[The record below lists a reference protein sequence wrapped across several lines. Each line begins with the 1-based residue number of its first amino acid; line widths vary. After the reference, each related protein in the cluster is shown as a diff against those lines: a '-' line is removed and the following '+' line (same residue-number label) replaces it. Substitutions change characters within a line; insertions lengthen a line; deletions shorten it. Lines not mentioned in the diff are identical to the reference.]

1 MSVKVCFIGGA
12 RYGQPLDAT
21 NAKKFRALTS
31 LGKFFVIG
39 FSPNLSLRRFREHA
53 YFYLLPQFPVPFVRY
68 AEIFLLGL
76 PLVCWLIF
84 RQDVQVLV
92 AQSPYEGLP
101 AVLAKKITGWLGYRV
116 VVVVE
121 SHGDFEESL
130 FLYRRVPFHRLYR
143 FLMRQIA
150 NFVLTHTGVLRAIS
164 KSTKEQ
170 LERLR
175 PTTPIF
181 QFPAWSD
188 IEAFLK
194 ISVED
199 ARPPCQN
206 ILYAGVLSP
215 LKGVHHLINAFA
227 LVANDFSQARLFIT
241 GREQNRTYA
250 AGLVE
255 QVHSLR
261 LNGRIRFRGVMP
273 QAELVLEMRNAC
285 VLVLP
290 SASEGLG
297 RVLLE
302 AMATGIPVI
311 GSDVGGIPELV
322 QEGING
328 FLVPPGDEK
337 ALAEKIRWVLENPE
351 QARAMGCHGR
361 AFVEGFF
368 STEAYVKAY
377 RQIFEVAEL
386 LVSGTEHAPPT
397 LQPGHGL

>member
-1 MSVKVCFIGGA
+1 VDENMTVKVCFIGGA
-12 RYGQPLDAT
+12 RYNQPLDT
-21 NAKKFRALTS
+21 SNAKKFRALTS
-31 LGKFFVIG
+31 LGKIFVIG
-39 FSPNLSLRRFREHA
+39 FSPKLSLRRFREHA
-53 YFYLLPQFPVPFVRY
+53 YFYLLPQFPMAFVRY

-76 PLVCWLIF
+76 PLACWLIS
-84 RQDVQVLV
+84 RQGVQVLV

-116 VVVVE
+116 AVVVE
-121 SHGDFEESL
+121 SHGDFQESL
-130 FLYRRVPFHRLYR
+130 FLYRRVPLQRLYR
-143 FLMRQIA
+143 FLMRRIA
-150 NFVLTHTGVLRAIS
+150 SFVLTHTDVLRAIS
-164 KSTKEQ
+164 KSSKEQ
-170 LERLR
+170 FERLR

-194 ISVED
+194 ISVND
-199 ARPPCQN
+199 ARPPCPN

-215 LKGVHHLINAFA
+215 VKGVHHLINAFA
-227 LVANDFSQARLFIT
+227 LVAKDFLRARLLIA

-250 AGLVE
+250 AGLRK
-255 QVHSLR
+255 QVRGLR
-261 LNGRIRFRGVMP
+261 LNGRIRFSGAMP
-273 QAELVLEMRNAC
+273 QAELALQMRNAC

-311 GSDVGGIPELV
+311 GSGVGGIPELV
-322 QEGING
+322 EEGVNG

-337 ALAEKIRWVLENPE
+337 ALAEKIRWMLENPE
-351 QARAMGCHGR
+351 QAHAMGCHGR

-386 LVSGTEHAPPT
+386 LVSGTEHAPLT
-397 LQPGHGL
+397 L